1 MLNDKTG
8 TQWAV
13 EIQEI
18 QPSFFN
24 KKILQGQKEGGGGG
38 GQRFSRETESI
49 VQIDRHTDLE
59 KSELL

>member
-18 QPSFFN
+18 QPSFL
-24 KKILQGQKEGGGGG
+24 KKNTTRAKRRGGGFMDVLIKVL
-38 GQRFSRETESI
+38 RESRIYST
-49 VQIDRHTDLE
+49 DR
-59 KSELL
+59 

>member
-1 MLNDKTG
+1 MTRLERSG
-8 TQWAV
+8 QWKYRKYNPV
-13 EIQEI
+13 
-18 QPSFFN
+18 SST
-24 KKILQGQKEGGGGG
+24 KKYYKGKKKAGGG